1 MDNIEQGIAEQDGT
15 VFAGY
20 SQKAR
25 LFSRLLQLVVL
36 LVGSMLS
43 LAAFLSLKVII
54 ADTARSNDARLIQ
67 QAEAD
72 IRKRLSA
79 MEHTVA
85 NIAVAI
91 SLSGEENHALTASRV
106 KALEGDFQP
115 FRQILWVYQTA
126 PGRWGF
132 SRLYEEEGI
141 LQRDDIYRLVPDQ
154 EILKRFVRGGF
165 FADKL
170 PKLVMNLPGM
180 RVEQGRDAAAGI
192 SRPLVLVQ
200 PIIAGDMSKG
210 LLVALTSSSRM
221 FMFDAPEIRER
232 LSMVDVYGL
241 EDGRSIYRAF
251 WDRPAPLSLDGA
263 QALTRSYNLRFAGS
277 EWEIK
282 VGFSEGRY
290 GGLIALSS
298 YVALTLGLI
307 ITVVLTL
314 YLRMNNNQSL
324 RVMELNNVLERN
336 NKKLRKEIAK
346 RSALNSALQKA
357 EKENRAIIDSV
368 SDIIFEADT
377 RAKILFL
384 SATWQ
389 KVTGF
394 DVEQSKGLE
403 LFQMICPSDL
413 EQQKKNF
420 EQLVSGQKESSRTF
434 TKLRTS
440 DGKFRAVELTL
451 SKIRQDTDDSI
462 RVVGTFTDVEERRR
476 AERALAETERK
487 YRTIVENA
495 AGGIYQLTPEGL
507 YLSANPAMARILGY
521 DSPEEVL
528 RSVKNANCEVYGDI
542 RAREKFIRRLD
553 EEDSVTNNE
562 IKVRRKD
569 GSEIWVNENAH
580 VVRDES
586 GVVLYYEGSL
596 EDITLRKKTDTV
608 LREAKIRSDLA
619 NRAKSEFL
627 ANMSHELRTPLNAI
641 IGFSEMIKNEVFGPV
656 GQKAYWEYARDI
668 NDSGQKLLMVINE
681 ILDISKIEAGERQL
695 NESVVDIRAVVGR
708 CLELLDDKIKGN
720 KMSVTNT
727 LHNLP
732 GIIGEELAIKQIVT
746 NLLSNAIKF
755 TPSGGRITISSE
767 MDEKGRFHLSFT
779 DTGIGLDEK
788 EVEKA
793 LSPFGQV
800 NSELDRSGSGTGL
813 GLTLVDALLKLHGGE
828 MELFS
833 QKGIGTTV
841 TIIFPA
847 DRVNIRVSGRKN
859 MSSGID
865 KAPAPGMSA
874 KVDGATDSQS

>member
-1 MDNIEQGIAEQDGT
+1 MDNIEQGIVEQDGT
-15 VFAGY
+15 VFANY

-36 LVGSMLS
+36 LAGSALS

-54 ADTARSNDARLIQ
+54 TDTVKSNDARVMK
-67 QAEAD
+67 QAELS
-72 IRKRLSA
+72 IRERLSV
-79 MEHTVA
+79 MEHTIA
-85 NIAVAI
+85 NMAVAI

-106 KALEGDFQP
+106 KALEGDFMP
-115 FRQILWVYQTA
+115 FRQILWVYQTS

-132 SRLYEEEGI
+132 SRLYEEDGV
-141 LQRDDIYRLVPDQ
+141 LQGADIYRLVVDQ
-154 EILKRFVRGGF
+154 EVLKRFVSGGF
-165 FADKL
+165 FADES

-180 RVEQGRDAAAGI
+180 RIEQGGGTTTSV
-192 SRPLVLVQ
+192 SRPLALVQ
-200 PIIAGDMSKG
+200 TVKAGDMRKG

-221 FMFDAPEIRER
+221 FMFSAPEVRER
-232 LSMVDVYGL
+232 LSMIDVYGL
-241 EDGRSIYRAF
+241 EDGRSIYRAL
-251 WDRPAPLSLDGA
+251 WDRPVPLIG
-263 QALTRSYNLRFAGS
+263 QGQTLTQSYNLRFAGS

-282 VGFSEGRY
+282 AGFSESRY
-290 GGLIALSS
+290 AGLVALSS
-298 YVALTLGLI
+298 YAALTLGLI
-307 ITVVLTL
+307 VTVILTL
-314 YLRMNNNQSL
+314 YLRMHNNQSL
-324 RVMELNNVLERN
+324 RVMELNDVLERN
-336 NKKLRKEIAK
+336 NKKLRKEISK
-346 RSALNSALQKA
+346 RTALNSALQKA

-377 RAKILFL
+377 SAKILFL

-413 EQQKKNF
+413 EQQRKNF

-451 SKIRQDTDDSI
+451 SKIRLDTDDSI

-521 DSPEEVL
+521 HSPEEIL

-542 RAREKFIRRLD
+542 RTREKFIRRL
-553 EEDSVTNNE
+553 EEEGSVTNNE

-569 GSEIWVNENAH
+569 GSEVWVNENAH

-596 EDITLRKKTDTV
+596 EDITSRKKTDTV

-668 NDSGQKLLMVINE
+668 NDSGQKLLTVINE

-695 NESVVDIRAVVGR
+695 NESVVDVRAVVGR

-746 NLLSNAIKF
+746 NLLSNAVKF

-847 DRVNIRVSGRKN
+847 DRVNIRISGRKN
-859 MSSGID
+859 GSPGTGETQDFSVRANAD
-865 KAPAPGMSA
+865 KA
-874 KVDGATDSQS
+874 TDPQS